1 MACNYDVDALL
12 DDGTCDYCS
21 CPGEEEGSALPIAC
35 GGFAFGVAGGMTV
48 YRFYVMM
55 QDSTDR
61 VSAVYG
67 TDEDAL
73 IIQCPSG
80 AYNNELN
87 PGWNAAGIVP
97 AFVGVYPELA
107 DDSFGTI
114 GLDGPASLA
123 GPSAED
129 PTLVE
134 DSEAIQALFTQNGN
148 QGFVLNSVIGGSW
161 FTLASASN
169 GLPNSDL
176 KVLVMQLTTSGN
188 LSGQLNYQVFPQ
200 GLGANEERLS
210 VAFDGPGTYGL
221 GNAGGNACGCT
232 DEGTQLRSR
241 CHLRGWVLHLRHPR
255 LHRRRSLQLQRRSD
269 AGRWLV

>member
-1 MACNYDVDALL
+1 
-12 DDGTCDYCS
+12 
-21 CPGEEEGSALPIAC
+21 
-35 GGFAFGVAGGMTV
+35 
-48 YRFYVMM
+48 MM
-55 QDSTDR
+55 QDSADR

-80 AYNNELN
+80 AYNELN
-87 PGWNAAGIVP
+87 PGWSAAGIVP

-123 GPSAED
+123 GPTAED

-134 DSEAIQALFTQNGN
+134 DSSEFIQTLFTQNGN
-148 QGFVLNSVIGGSW
+148 EGFALNTVIGGSW
-161 FTLASASN
+161 FTVASASN

-176 KVLVMQLTTSGN
+176 KVLVMQLTTAGG

-210 VAFDGPGTYGL
+210 VTFDGPGTYGL
-221 GNAGGNACGCT
+221 GSTGGNACGCT
-232 DEGTQLRSR
+232 EEEAFNYDPYAVYDDGTCVFDILGCTDDEACNFNEEATLDDGSCQYVDV
-241 CHLRGWVLHLRHPR
+241 CGVCGGDGIP
-255 LHRRRSLQLQRRSD
+255 D
-269 AGRWLV
+269 GYCDCDGNVVDECGVCGG